1 MAKKKAAPKKQMK
14 GDVGKKTGSTTRKAI
29 KAAVN
34 KGLTLEQIGNKTNR
48 DGSTIG
54 AILGGRIDNPP
65 KGLAKKIRDIPAP
78 KKKAE
83 GDKPKGTKS
92 TAAFRKH
99 R

>member
-1 MAKKKAAPKKQMK
+1 MAKKKSAPKKPKK
-14 GDVGKKTGSTTRKAI
+14 GDVGKGTGANTRKAI
-29 KAAVN
+29 RGALK

-48 DGSTIG
+48 DGSTVS
-54 AILGGRIDNPP
+54 AILGGRVENPP
-65 KGLAKKIRDIPAP
+65 ADLAKKIRAIPAP

-83 GDKPKGTKS
+83 GEKPTGTKS